1 MSKEVKRLL
10 CSTLFDYFLSSR
22 KIQWKFIADRSPWQ
36 GGMWERMVRS
46 VKRCLVKI
54 VGRALLSYVELNTI
68 LVEIEAV
75 INATPLTYIFDDSE
89 GVSYPLTL
97 RDLINDRNLLQMPN
111 DIHTEVLSTYETL
124 SRRAKLPQLA
134 AFRIQ

>member
-22 KIQWKFIADRSPWQ
+22 KIQWKFIADRSPCQ

-97 RDLINDRNLLQMPN
+97 RDLINGRNLLQMPN